1 MLNNL
6 GNDLKFTYGT
16 ILTNFNLIF
25 KKVLTAQVPLSANVQ
40 GTSDGNNTGAIVG
53 SVIAL
58 LIAIV
63 VVASFV
69 LMKRKNIGFQ
79 EILEMIPR
87 KRSDEAC
94 MGENDI

>member
-1 MLNNL
+1 MYICMLYQIHQSSFL
-6 GNDLKFTYGT
+6 GWIDL
-16 ILTNFNLIF
+16 
-25 KKVLTAQVPLSANVQ
+25 P

>member
-1 MLNNL
+1 MKR
-6 GNDLKFTYGT
+6 DLTA
-16 ILTNFNLIF
+16 
-25 KKVLTAQVPLSANVQ
+25 KVLFSANVP
-40 GTSDGNNTGAIVG
+40 GTPDGKSTGAIVG
-53 SVIAL
+53 CIIAL

-63 VVASFV
+63 LVASFV

-94 MGENDI
+94 MGENNK